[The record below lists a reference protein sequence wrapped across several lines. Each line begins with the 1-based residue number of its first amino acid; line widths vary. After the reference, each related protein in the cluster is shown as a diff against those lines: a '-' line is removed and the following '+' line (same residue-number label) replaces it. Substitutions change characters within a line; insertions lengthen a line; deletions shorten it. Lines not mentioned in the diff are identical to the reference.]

1 MPCPTNAPI
10 NLSTGITQQCSSKC
24 NLEYNYGL
32 SSCSVTNKNT
42 YLDILA
48 YDGNNTINSD
58 MVGQSLT
65 VTGVRMYAPSLNS
78 YNGFKADAELIITH
92 TGGGKTLYICI
103 PVVTS
108 EKEGLSAKWFSQ
120 VMPFLAGLKKN
131 DSNSINVSNFTLNDV
146 IPKAAFTIYENG
158 TFDFGGCAE
167 DNIIIL
173 FHKNVAINMKSKD
186 YRALTKIIVPSS
198 YAPNQSPPKNLQ
210 INSVGTT
217 SGPGKKSGGA
227 QGRPMTCTPINNA
240 DGTSITGSKKSWVP
254 DGVDGGKD
262 KAEYYAYVL
271 YYGYGYW
278 ILITIAAMIVVGLLG
293 YLLHYVFSKK
303 NNTSA
308 SPMKS
313 SSSSSSGSGAGGTK
327 DYN

>member
-240 DGTSITGSKKSWVP
+240 DGTSITGSKKSWVS
-254 DGVDGGKD
+254 DNSTDTSTEKGKSF
-262 KAEYYAYVL
+262 VL
-271 YYGYGYW
+271 GYGYW
-278 ILITIAAMIVVGLLG
+278 ILIILAAMIVVSLLG
-293 YLLHYVFSKK
+293 WLLHYVFSKTQQ
-303 NNTSA
+303 TSRPVT
-308 SPMKS
+308 STSMKS
-313 SSSSSSGSGAGGTK
+313 SAGSAGSK
-327 DYN
+327 W